1 MTAVPSPTFGPQGF
15 EAQPELAILAGV
27 QEDLQAAFGGNLN
40 PSPAT
45 PQGQL
50 ATSMAATLGAVQDLF
65 VLFSNLVDPALTSG
79 RMQDAIA
86 RIYFITRIPS
96 APTVFEGVCI
106 GVQGVTIPA
115 GATCQDQA
123 GNNYICTSAGTFDA
137 SGTMT
142 LPFSCIVNGPTP
154 VPVSIDGFQLIP
166 GWDAIN
172 VGGGSVGSVVET
184 PQQFEAR
191 RSASVAWQSL
201 GPIPAIRGAVL
212 QVPGVLD
219 CFVIDNSTG
228 SPETIGTV
236 TLSSP
241 SLYVSVLGG
250 DSAAVAQAIWSRKIP
265 GCPYY
270 AGANTSVTVFDTSVG
285 YSPPFPSYVI
295 KFDEQVALP
304 FVVNVDLVNSAS
316 IPANALTLIQQAV
329 IAAFSGMDG
338 GQRIVAGSKAL
349 ASRLYAGIAALG
361 SWAQI
366 IEITMGSTVTPGATF
381 TGAISA
387 MTLTASTVSG
397 TIAPGQTVFD
407 ATGDVVAGTT
417 IVTQLT
423 GPTGGAGTYTL
434 STSQTVSSEA
444 MSSAAPTLFEI
455 QVGINQAPSI
465 AAANISVTLT

>member
-15 EAQPELAILAGV
+15 EAQPESAILAGV

-65 VLFSNLVDPALTSG
+65 ILFSNLVDPALTSG

-86 RIYFITRIPS
+86 RIYYISRIP
-96 APTVFEGVCI
+96 AAATVFDGVCI
-106 GVQGVTIPA
+106 GVQGVTIPV
-115 GATCQDQA
+115 GATCVDQS
-123 GNNYICTSAGTFDA
+123 GNNYICSAAGTFDA

-142 LPFSCIVNGPTP
+142 LPFSCIVYGPIP
-154 VPVSIDGFQLIP
+154 VPQTITGFQLIP
-166 GWDAIN
+166 GWDSIT
-172 VGGGSVGSVVET
+172 VGGGSLGSNVET

-219 CFVIDNSTG
+219 CFVTDNSTG
-228 SPETIGTV
+228 SPVTIGTV
-236 TLSSP
+236 TLGSP

-250 DSAAVAQAIWSRKIP
+250 DADAVAQAIWSRKIP

-270 AGANTSVTVFDTSVG
+270 AGANTSVTVQDTSVG
-285 YSPPFPSYVI
+285 YSPPYPSYVV

-304 FVVNVDLVNSAS
+304 FVINVDLVNSAF
-316 IPANALTLIQQAV
+316 IPANALALIQQAV
-329 IAAFSGMDG
+329 ISAFAGADG

-349 ASRLYAGIAALG
+349 ASRFYAGIAALG
-361 SWAQI
+361 AWAQI
-366 IEITMGSTVTPGATF
+366 IEITMGSTVSPGATF
-381 TGAISA
+381 TGSISA
-387 MTLTASTVSG
+387 TTLTASTAAG
-397 TIAPGQTVFD
+397 TIAVGQTIFD
-407 ATGDVVAGTT
+407 ATGDVVPGTT
-417 IVTQLT
+417 IMAQLT
-423 GPTGGAGTYTL
+423 GPPGGNGTYSL
-434 STSQTVSSEA
+434 SISQTVSSEA

-465 AAANISVTLT
+465 AAANIYVALT